1 MKIGITNLKGGV
13 GKTTVSQNLAV
24 CLSHMN
30 YKVCLVD
37 TDTNQNCISW
47 VAARSPK
54 LPEILTVGVTESKAL
69 TQAINRL
76 DKENDFVIID
86 GTPNLSEMT
95 TRIMLDSD
103 LLIIP
108 ILASAH
114 DIRAI
119 NQFIDRYNQALEFR
133 PEIPAYFLLNRYD
146 DALNVHKS
154 IKTLIQQLGIPL
166 LESSFKERV
175 AYIESAI
182 DGKGVFEYS
191 DTKAKE
197 EVTQFVNEIISMT
210 NG

>member
-13 GKTTVSQNLAV
+13 GKTTVAQNLAV
-24 CLSHMN
+24 CLAHRD

-47 VAARSPK
+47 VAARNPK

-103 LLIIP
+103 LLVIP
-108 ILASAH
+108 ILTSAH

-119 NQFIDRYNQALEFR
+119 NQFIDRYNQAIEFR
-133 PEIPAYFLLNRYD
+133 PDIPAYFLLNRYD
-146 DALNVHKS
+146 EALNVHKS
-154 IKTLIQQLGIPL
+154 IKSLIQQLGIPML
-166 LESSFKERV
+166 QSSFKERV

-191 DTKAKE
+191 DSKAKE
-197 EVTQFVNEIISMT
+197 EVTNFVNELIEILH
-210 NG
+210 G